1 MPPFSDS
8 ATSWPRVSVIIPT
21 YNRAPLVGAAIAS
34 VLDQDYPNLELLV
47 IDDGSTDDT
56 AEVVRQFGPTVRYI
70 EQANAGAA
78 RARNRGIELATGEL
92 VAFLDSDDLFLPG
105 KLKEQ
110 VQCFQQQSALVL
122 VYCWFSILDDHGRH
136 RLGRRCR
143 LSGPVAQ
150 ELLAQSMK
158 GPLATPTIM
167 VRRSALLEVGPFDE
181 SMALSEDTDLWCRL
195 ARLGPIGLVPEVLVQ
210 VRRHSGNLSFAP
222 GRKRYRGAALRILDK
237 AFAADSSIPRFRRAW
252 LYFNAHLWSWL
263 VAAGNVLP
271 LGPSFWLRALWTNP
285 LATLGQWL
293 RNRRPGDA
301 AEPNPPHL
309 RAAAE
314 SRRVA

>member
-21 YNRAPLVGAAIAS
+21 YNRASLVGAAIAS
-34 VLDQDYPNLELLV
+34 VLDQGYPNLELLV

-56 AEVVRQFGPTVRYI
+56 AEVVRTFGTQVCYVH
-70 EQANAGAA
+70 QANAGAA
-78 RARNRGIELATGEL
+78 SARNRGIELASGEL

-105 KLKEQ
+105 KLQEQ
-110 VQCFQQQSALVL
+110 VQCFQQQPSLVL
-122 VYCWFSILDDHGRH
+122 VYCWFSILDEHSRH

-143 LSGPVAQ
+143 LSGLVARD
-150 ELLAQSMK
+150 LLAQSMK

-167 VRRSALLEVGPFDE
+167 VRRSALLEAGRFDE

-222 GRKRYRGAALRILDK
+222 GRKLYRDAALRILAK
-237 AFAADSSIPRFRRAW
+237 AFAADKSIPRFRRAR
-252 LYFNAHLWSWL
+252 LHFHACLWAWL

-271 LGPSFWLRALWTNP
+271 AGPSFWLRAIWTNP

-293 RNRRPGDA
+293 LQRPGAEAPEPNSPLLHAA
-301 AEPNPPHL
+301 AEP
-309 RAAAE
+309 
-314 SRRVA
+314 RRVA